1 MNITFIRGTI
11 LLIFFLLR
19 CTVVGLEVVRDA
31 FGLGRKLSASVI
43 WEDLSHQGVLMLLDI
58 KSWCLLCNAH
68 TLIIPAVCHF
78 ECFVICIFSS
88 ITRNF
93 QIFIR
98 VRNAGASGREC
109 SALAGR
115 HYLPP
120 RQAGFTSFLTKK
132 SNCNPLEDVA
142 SPHWA
147 KTSLSSTLRII
158 SSKEDGSPCLV
169 IADEDL
175 TLDFEAGTPGTS
187 NHGAGVRCFISAHE
201 KIFRIDLWDKTR
213 SSGVARM
220 RERRGGPALP
230 RKRHCAPSGGEK
242 TNNNHSQKNACEI
255 L

>member
-120 RQAGFTSFLTKK
+120 RQASFTSFFNKEIKLQL
-132 SNCNPLEDVA
+132 SGRRAWIP
-142 SPHWA
+142 S
-147 KTSLSSTLRII
+147 SLLSVWPGQLPYGKNLWSRLPIVRKPRFSTLRII
-158 SSKEDGSPCLV
+158 SS
-169 IADEDL
+169 
-175 TLDFEAGTPGTS
+175 
-187 NHGAGVRCFISAHE
+187 
-201 KIFRIDLWDKTR
+201 
-213 SSGVARM
+213 
-220 RERRGGPALP
+220 
-230 RKRHCAPSGGEK
+230 
-242 TNNNHSQKNACEI
+242 
-255 L
+255 

>member
-1 MNITFIRGTI
+1 MSEIKCGSLIQISSFLGLIHFLCKYFKILTDSPCLYDCKILVTDGFIRNFVKC
-11 LLIFFLLR
+11 LWLIWR
-19 CTVVGLEVVRDA
+19 E
-31 FGLGRKLSASVI
+31 
-43 WEDLSHQGVLMLLDI
+43 HI
-58 KSWCLLCNAH
+58 KYHC
-68 TLIIPAVCHF
+68 
-78 ECFVICIFSS
+78 
-88 ITRNF
+88 
-93 QIFIR
+93 IR

-109 SALAGR
+109 SASL
-115 HYLPP
+115 
-120 RQAGFTSFLTKK
+120 TSFSTKK
-132 SNCNPLEDVA
+132 SNCNFLEDVA
-142 SPHWA
+142 SPHCA

-158 SSKEDGSPCLV
+158 SSKEDGSPYLV

-201 KIFRIDLWDKTR
+201 KIFRIDLWAKTR

-220 RERRGGPALP
+220 RERRGGPALL